1 MTDGPRIAPSIL
13 SADFGRL
20 ADEVAAVTAQGAD
33 WIHLDVMDGHFVPNL
48 TFGPKIVAAVR
59 GASDL
64 PFDAHLMVSRPDDW
78 VQAFRDAGADS
89 ITVHAEASLH
99 LHRSIQNV
107 KATGARVGV
116 SLNPHTPL
124 DVLDYV
130 LDELDLV
137 LLMSVNPGFGGQSFI
152 PQTLRKITALRKMID
167 ARGLDVDIQ
176 VDGGVNTRTVF
187 DVVRA
192 GADVLV
198 AGSAVFGAP
207 PYADAISALRN
218 LAREGFEARLA
229 ENDASVGA

>member
-1 MTDGPRIAPSIL
+1 MPGPLIAPSIL

-20 ADEVAAVTAQGAD
+20 ADEVAAVTEAGAD

-59 GASDL
+59 GASPL

-89 ITVHAEASLH
+89 ITLHAEAVQH
-99 LHRSIQNV
+99 LHRSIQGV
-107 KATGARVGV
+107 KQAGARAGV

-124 DVLDYV
+124 SVLEYV
-130 LDELDLV
+130 LDDLDLV

-152 PQTLRKITALRKMID
+152 PRTLDKIAALRKMID

-187 DVVRA
+187 EVARA
-192 GADVLV
+192 GADVFV

-207 PYADAISALRN
+207 PYAAAINAIRD
-218 LAREGFEARLA
+218 LAREGLEARA
-229 ENDASVGA
+229 AASKAASVGA